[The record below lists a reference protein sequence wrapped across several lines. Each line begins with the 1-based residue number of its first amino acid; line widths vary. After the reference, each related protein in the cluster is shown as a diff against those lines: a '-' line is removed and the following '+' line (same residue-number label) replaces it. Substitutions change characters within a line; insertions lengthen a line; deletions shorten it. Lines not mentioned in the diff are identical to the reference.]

1 MADKISQSHTDAASD
16 QDSHRAAD
24 FDRRRRAVLARLGKT
39 IGYAAPVTVAMFS
52 MKASACSMTC

>member
-1 MADKISQSHTDAASD
+1 MADRISQPPNDASSD
-16 QDSHRAAD
+16 QDARRTAD

-39 IGYAAPVTVAMFS
+39 IGYAAPVTIAMFS

>member
-1 MADKISQSHTDAASD
+1 MTDRISQSHNDASCGEDGRRTD
-16 QDSHRAAD
+16 D

-39 IGYAAPVTVAMFS
+39 IGYAAPVTIAMFS